1 MPYSVENKL
10 LKVAVKK
17 MLHSGVA
24 LSYHS
29 FKIDFFSHPDLVS
42 NECLTEQI
50 IHPARSLSRHL
61 TRFQCSLTQTPDDTA
76 DFNEIPDSVKQAV
89 CFGCWCPQSARGM

>member
-10 LKVAVKK
+10 RVAVKK

-29 FKIDFFSHPDLVS
+29 FKIDFFP
-42 NECLTEQI
+42 
-50 IHPARSLSRHL
+50 P
-61 TRFQCSLTQTPDDTA
+61 
-76 DFNEIPDSVKQAV
+76 
-89 CFGCWCPQSARGM
+89 